1 LLRDVPMLA
10 PMIERETAESFDVAG
25 GVTIEVGTA
34 SYRTT
39 RGYAFCA
46 VLCDELASWRS
57 DDSANPDV
65 EVLAA
70 VRPGMTTVHG
80 AMLIC
85 ASSP

>member
-1 LLRDVPMLA
+1 MLA

-46 VLCDELASWRS
+46 VLCDELAF
-57 DDSANPDV
+57 
-65 EVLAA
+65 
-70 VRPGMTTVHG
+70 
-80 AMLIC
+80 
-85 ASSP
+85 